1 MFAQQLKKYSPI
13 IAEIDAAIERQE
25 ALLSNISA
33 TAELLSSKQASQA
46 AGWRATMRSYVDAVQ
61 LFRKLNDGF
70 REGATFYRDLVEQ
83 SERLSR
89 TCDSFLTHRSEERA
103 GLHDRLVSD
112 KRHDVQPMLQP
123 GYGGMSNATP
133 PNYDP
138 RRAPPAAGDAYARPM
153 NYSPHG
159 PPAALGPPIYLPGGP
174 STYRPMPPAYA
185 LQQQLPYGAPVRAPP
200 PQPGYSGGDQAP
212 SIHAAYAPQYQPY
225 GPPQFAG
232 PYVGQR
238 GATPTAPTL
247 SVDELNKDLL
257 GLSFDGHPQD
267 MSGLPRSKN

>member
-1 MFAQQLKKYSPI
+1 MQQLKKYSPI
-13 IAEIDAAIERQE
+13 IAEIDATIERQD

-33 TAELLSSKQASQA
+33 TAELLNSKQASQA

-103 GLHDRLVSD
+103 GLHARIVND
-112 KRHDVQPMLQP
+112 KRPDVQPMLQP
-123 GYGGMSNATP
+123 GYGGMPNSIP

-138 RRAPPAAGDAYARPM
+138 RRAPPASGDAYARPM
-153 NYSPHG
+153 NYLPHG
-159 PPAALGPPIYLPGGP
+159 PPAALGPQQIYLPGGP
-174 STYRPMPPAYA
+174 STYRPMPPAFA
-185 LQQQLPYGAPVRAPP
+185 QQQQLPYGAPVQAPS
-200 PQPGYSGGDQAP
+200 PQPGYPGGPQP
-212 SIHAAYAPQYQPY
+212 SIHPAYAPQYQPY

-232 PYVGQR
+232 SHVGQR
-238 GATPTAPTL
+238 SATPTAPSL

-257 GLSFDGHPQD
+257 GLSFDGQPQD
-267 MSGLPRSKN
+267 MSGRPRSKN